1 MRFPAF
7 MIYLTFVWPF
17 YSSHLFGRRMPPYTH
32 LLRVHL
38 CENCR
43 VVRCRDYNFVSF
55 CHVFIQLLACNPKP
69 GCLCH
74 LQHILSSAEYVNQ
87 THVPDFLFYNMVD
100 NERLTL
106 CSLLFL
112 FVSGANQKKP
122 SAPDMFTESD
132 DMFAADFDVSMF
144 NSRNTV
150 VSTCDAIKK

>member
-1 MRFPAF
+1 M
-7 MIYLTFVWPF
+7 
-17 YSSHLFGRRMPPYTH
+17 
-32 LLRVHL
+32 
-38 CENCR
+38 
-43 VVRCRDYNFVSF
+43 RCRDYNFVSF

-112 FVSGANQKKP
+112 FVSGANPKKP

-144 NSRNTV
+144 SSRNTD
-150 VSTCDAIKK
+150 VSTCDDLRK